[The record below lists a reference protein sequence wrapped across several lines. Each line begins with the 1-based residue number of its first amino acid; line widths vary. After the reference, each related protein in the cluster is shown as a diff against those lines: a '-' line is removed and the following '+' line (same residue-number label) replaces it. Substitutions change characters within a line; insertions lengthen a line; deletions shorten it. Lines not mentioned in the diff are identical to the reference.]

1 MEEKI
6 LETAGAVYHYT
17 ISDSKA
23 SITGY
28 EGKRSE
34 LFLPSHIEGV
44 PIKSIEKKVFFN
56 KSGLCRIYLPETIE
70 SIGDWAFSHCK
81 DLEEIYL
88 KRKDY
93 ALGKALFGECPRL
106 SCICLSDEEKIE
118 PDMALS
124 PEEKGFG
131 TLLAAV
137 CGILDAPYLFQ
148 TVSIDDPEW
157 LSLWDA
163 RMMTVLS
170 QDDMEGYTKLLLCG
184 EEDYGSRENNLD
196 FFLEQKRR
204 RKVRLAFLRLLHD
217 KELASDNKR
226 ILTEYLLS
234 HTKGK
239 ESEETWLVLKEEHGE
254 DMVYLSLFADLGC
267 VSLENISDIL
277 TDLGDTNPQM
287 KAYFMRYKEEY
298 LGTVDFFAG
307 LSLD

>member
-1 MEEKI
+1 MEEKT

-17 ISDSKA
+17 ISDNKA

-28 EGKRSE
+28 KGKRSE
-34 LFLPSHIEGV
+34 LSLPSHIEGV
-44 PIKSIEKKVFFN
+44 PVRTIEKKVFFN

-70 SIGDWAFSHCK
+70 SIEDWAFSHCK

-118 PDMALS
+118 PDMAPS
-124 PEEKGFG
+124 TEEKGFG

-217 KELASDNKR
+217 KGLADDNRKM
-226 ILTEYLLS
+226 LTEYLLS

-287 KAYFMRYKEEY
+287 KAYFMRYKEEH